1 MMLPVVLAEGIAG
14 EMQKLIFLRII
25 RPDKLIPGIINF
37 ISAYLDK
44 KFADPPPS
52 QLEKIFL
59 STTNITPIVF
69 VLSPGCDP
77 INQLKSFA

>member
-1 MMLPVVLAEGIAG
+1 VLAEGIKG
-14 EMQKLIFLRII
+14 EMQKLLLLRII

-37 ISAYLDK
+37 ISAYLEK
-44 KFADPPPS
+44 KFTDPPPS
-52 QLEKIFL
+52 QLANIFL
-59 STTNITPIVF
+59 STRNITPIVF